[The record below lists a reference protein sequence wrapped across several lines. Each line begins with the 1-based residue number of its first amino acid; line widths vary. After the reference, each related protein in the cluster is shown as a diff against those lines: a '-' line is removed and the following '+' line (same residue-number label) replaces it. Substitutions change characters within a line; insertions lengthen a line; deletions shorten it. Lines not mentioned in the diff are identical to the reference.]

1 MIKEALEYIVGLRVP
16 NVMKIDGHNYSDKKL
31 ERISFNPMADAIK
44 MSTLTSLVDYIHT
57 MSDEFPVGKMI
68 VHVHS
73 PQHVSLYSE
82 LDFERKRECMVD
94 VNADLPQ
101 FQYGRFIDHEE
112 FCIGLQSKFIDSDD
126 RALLLQ
132 FAGTVEAGT
141 VAQYGDDGVTQRAT
155 IKTGIASKGDAI
167 VPSPCSLR
175 PYRTFL
181 EVDQPASKF
190 VFRMKGES
198 SIVCSLFEADGGA
211 WKMEAMRNVKE
222 YLSKELSEFPQI
234 IIIS

>member
-1 MIKEALEYIVGLRVP
+1 MIRKALEYIVGLKEP
-16 NVMKIDGHNYSDKKL
+16 TILEINGETYSDKEL
-31 ERISFNPMADAIK
+31 DRVSYNPMANSIG
-44 MSTLTSLVDYIHT
+44 MSTLTSLVDYIRT
-57 MSDEFPVGKMI
+57 MSHEFDGNKMI

-82 LDFERKRECMVD
+82 LDFERKRECLVD
-94 VNADLPQ
+94 VHADLPN
-101 FQYGRFIDHEE
+101 FTYGRFFDHEE

-155 IKTGIASKGDAI
+155 IKTGIASKSDAI
-167 VPSPCSLR
+167 VPSPCTLR

-181 EVDQPASKF
+181 EVEQPASQF
-190 VFRMKGES
+190 VFRMKGEN
-198 SIVCSLFEADGGA
+198 SIVCALFEADGST

-222 YLSKELSEFPQI
+222 YLSKELSEVPDI